1 MKRLVVENSH
11 VDSEEGKT
19 KVDKAFILL
28 GVLIAILA
36 LNCIQMGTLGSDS
49 KFDSNGSFTE
59 SFTGIGLLPY
69 FLNSFNVKAVVAIF
83 IVINVLIGIG
93 ALSIIFS
100 KMEPYPPNL
109 IIMAITMAMAFCN
122 TLVLPSVVADSADKE
137 MNAYMEYN
145 DMESISIQEKQVSL
159 ADLEALKTS
168 LDESTVNSLKAQD
181 TNNLFLIQEKG
192 GDMSAYAV
200 PGSVTVESDIVRLG
214 DIADDD
220 KLKMKMFFN
229 DKDD

>member
-11 VDSEEGKT
+11 VESAEGKT
-19 KVDKAFILL
+19 KVDRVFILL

-69 FLNSFNVKAVVAIF
+69 FLNSFNVQAVVALS
-83 IVINVLIGIG
+83 IVVNSIIGIG
-93 ALSIIFS
+93 AIGIIIH
-100 KMEPYPPNL
+100 KMEPNL
-109 IIMAITMAMAFCN
+109 SALVVMIITIGMTICN
-122 TLVLPSVVADSADKE
+122 TVGFYSVVTDASGQE

-159 ADLEALKTS
+159 VDLEALKTS
-168 LDESTVNSLKAQD
+168 LNESTVNSLNAQD

>member
-11 VDSEEGKT
+11 VESAEGKT
-19 KVDKAFILL
+19 KVDRVFILL

-69 FLNSFNVKAVVAIF
+69 FLNSFNVQAVVALS
-83 IVINVLIGIG
+83 IVVNSIIGIG
-93 ALSIIFS
+93 AIGIIIH
-100 KMEPYPPNL
+100 KMEPNL
-109 IIMAITMAMAFCN
+109 SALVVMIITIGMTICN
-122 TLVLPSVVADSADKE
+122 MVGFYSVVTDASGQE

-159 ADLEALKTS
+159 VDLEALKTS
-168 LDESTVNSLKAQD
+168 LNESTVNSLNAQD

>member
-1 MKRLVVENSH
+1 MKRLVVEDPH
-11 VDSEEGKT
+11 GESEEGKT

-69 FLNSFNVKAVVAIF
+69 FLNSFNVQAVVALS
-83 IVINVLIGIG
+83 IVVNSIIGIG
-93 ALSIIFS
+93 AIGIIFH
-100 KMEPYPPNL
+100 KMEPNL
-109 IIMAITMAMAFCN
+109 SALVVMIITIGMTICN
-122 TLVLPSVVADSADKE
+122 TVGFYSVVTDASGQE

-168 LDESTVNSLKAQD
+168 LNESTVNSLNGQD
-181 TNNLFLIQEKG
+181 TNNLVLIQEKG

-200 PGSVTVESDIVRLG
+200 PGTVTVESDIVRLG